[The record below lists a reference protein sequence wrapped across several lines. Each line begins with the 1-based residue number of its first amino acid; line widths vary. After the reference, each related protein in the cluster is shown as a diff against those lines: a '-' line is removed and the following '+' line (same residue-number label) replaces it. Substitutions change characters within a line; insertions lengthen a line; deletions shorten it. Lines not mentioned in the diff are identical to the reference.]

1 MTTRKYVAFIIT
13 IVLLLV
19 SYSPALADVAPP
31 YPPPGS
37 GINPSQ
43 ETKVQMVAENVLMVV
58 KETSQD
64 VYTIEVTADF
74 AMKNLGEAD
83 EQMQVRFPL
92 ENVSGLG
99 DGWGQHPEVRNFKAS
114 VNKSRVSTKTIQEPY
129 QTDGIPL
136 NWSAFDVNFPTGQ
149 DVYIQVSYITDVED
163 YAAPT
168 IKYILGTGAG
178 WYQSIGTA
186 TITLRFPYAV
196 SMANV
201 LWFREPD
208 KIPESVVIIGK
219 EIRWHWQNYE
229 PAPDEI
235 ISVSVVHPK
244 DWQSILDLEAKT
256 GINPN
261 DIDSVLEL
269 SKKYQVAGSNKGFI
283 STPRLGDLAEIAIEQ
298 ALALHPNEI
307 RLHSELAEIYYQR
320 YWWSKYLPVNPYTQK
335 LKDEIGVILE
345 LDPTNQRAPE
355 LNTLLEQDLAKA
367 QSPTPLVMPTKTVI
381 AIMPTLKPSETPF
394 PIATITVTPEV
405 VMENDNIGRQVFA
418 GISILIIGFVVG
430 IIFTKNREKS
440 L

>member
-114 VNKSRVSTKTIQEPY
+114 VNKSQVSTKTIQEPY

-163 YAAPT
+163 YAAPA
-168 IKYILGTGAG
+168 IQYILGTGAG

-201 LWFREPD
+201 LWFHEPD
-208 KIPESVVIIGK
+208 KIPENIVIIGK

-229 PAPDEI
+229 PASDEI

-261 DIDSVLEL
+261 DIDSVIEL

-345 LDPTNQRAPE
+345 LDPTNQRALE

-367 QSPTPLVMPTKTVI
+367 QSPTPSVTPTKTVI
-381 AIMPTLKPSETPF
+381 AIMPTLKPSETSF

-405 VMENDNIGRQVFA
+405 VIENDNIGRQVFA
-418 GISILIIGFVVG
+418 GIFILIIGFVAG
-430 IIFTKNREKS
+430 TIFTKKRE
-440 L
+440 